1 MATREKICCSVSMGK
16 DSLAMILM
24 LIERGCPVDEVVFY
38 NSGVEFKA
46 IYHTRD
52 KLLPILNNRGIKFTE
67 LYPKNPFLWSM
78 LEKPVCMK
86 GTDIIHKTGY
96 SWCGGTCRWGTSEK
110 LNAIKKY
117 IGNHW
122 DMVGIAADEIH
133 RFEKEKRPNRIL
145 PLVDLGV
152 TEADAL
158 QYCYDRGFYWEEEG
172 LRLYE
177 ILDRVSCWCCGNKNL
192 RELYNIYKY
201 LPGYWSKLKELQ
213 YKTDRPYRR
222 QSGKTIFDLEREF
235 YNKRQLELVISK

>member
-1 MATREKICCSVSMGK
+1 MAARRNVWCSVSMGK
-16 DSLAMILM
+16 DSLCMLMM

-46 IYHTRD
+46 IYNTRD
-52 KLLPILNNRGIKFTE
+52 KLLPMLDNWGIKFTE

-78 LEKPVCMK
+78 LEKPVCIR
-86 GTDIIHKTGY
+86 GTDIVHKTGY

-122 DMVGIAADEIH
+122 DLVGIAADELH

-145 PLVDLGV
+145 PLVDWGV
-152 TEADAL
+152 TESDAL
-158 QYCYDRGFYWEEEG
+158 QHCYDRSFYWEEDG

-177 ILDRVSCWCCGNKNL
+177 ILDRVSCWCCGNIM
-192 RELYNIYKY
+192 YTY
-201 LPGYWSKLKELQ
+201 
-213 YKTDRPYRR
+213 T
-222 QSGKTIFDLEREF
+222 
-235 YNKRQLELVISK
+235 